1 MLAQVETL
9 HQAAEHPPR
18 AFQLNGTHRH
28 RSRMA
33 TMPLFSSD
41 TKFYRGTPTY
51 RHRALLITPF
61 KDQRKNR
68 F

>member
-1 MLAQVETL
+1 MS
-9 HQAAEHPPR
+9 
-18 AFQLNGTHRH
+18 
-28 RSRMA
+28 RSA
-33 TMPLFSSD
+33 GCELPLFSSD
-41 TKFYRGTPTY
+41 TKFHSGTPTY